1 MKGSAPEPDPVLAR
15 TRLYRAVVDLLG
27 QAHRARPLALLVD
40 DAHWLDPDTLGL
52 LALAADELVPQ
63 GVVVAV
69 ALRADEVPE
78 VSDEIDAVAARHRAD
93 TVRLPLTGLTAAD
106 VEELV
111 RRTNPDSADDALAPA
126 LVARTGGNPFFVT
139 ELLRLLTSER
149 RLDVAVGQHGAPP
162 SGA

>member
-1 MKGSAPEPDPVLAR
+1 MLAR

-93 TVRLPLTGLTAAD
+93 TVRLPLTGLNAAD

-111 RRTNPDSADDALAPA
+111 RRTNPDSARRRAGSGARRQDRREPVLRHRAPA
-126 LVARTGGNPFFVT
+126 AA
-139 ELLRLLTSER
+139 
-149 RLDVAVGQHGAPP
+149 DQ
-162 SGA
+162 